1 MMTSHSLVYL
11 IALPLA
17 GAAILLLA
25 GRRSDKWGHLLA
37 TGLSAS
43 SFLVG
48 LYQLSLMLGRSNA
61 DRPVTQKLFEW
72 ISVGTF
78 KIDAGL
84 MLDQLSICF
93 VLLITGVGTLIHI
106 YSISYMSH
114 DSDRRRF
121 FAFLNLF
128 IASMLLLVLG
138 NSYLNLYVGW
148 EGVGLASYLLIGFWN
163 QTPAYAT
170 ASKKAFV
177 MNRIGDMGLSLAIM
191 IAFATMGTVS
201 FEGVKAAASHTSTA
215 ALTAIG
221 IMLLVAATGKSAQF
235 PLQAWLGDAMAG
247 PTPVSAL
254 IHAATMVTAGV
265 YLITRSNFVFDAAPT
280 AQLLVVIVGAITL
293 MFGALIGTAKDDIKK
308 ALAASTMSQIGY
320 MILGAGLGP
329 VGYAFAIMHL
339 LTHGFFK
346 AGMFLGAGSVMH
358 GMNDEVNMRKYG
370 ALRKFMPITFATFG
384 LGYLAILGVPPFA
397 GFYSKDKIIE
407 TAFNSGGV
415 KGVILGCVTLLGAG
429 ITAFYMTRVMVL
441 TFSGTSRWDEEAL
454 PHESPWLMWLPM
466 AVLAIGS
473 VTSGY
478 LLSHGNALVNW
489 LSPLFDNHGE
499 HAELLSPLVVSGLAL
514 AMVAIGIAIA
524 FIKYGL
530 SEVDV
535 VAPTDVSI
543 FTNIARQ
550 DLLQDRF
557 NEAAFMRPGKALT
570 SLLVKSDE
578 EVIDGA
584 VRGVGRAALSSAS
597 SLRGL
602 QSGFVRSYA
611 ALILIGAVVLIAA
624 IWVVTQ

>member
-1 MMTSHSLVYL
+1 MATSNSLVYL
-11 IALPLA
+11 IALPLL
-17 GAAILLLA
+17 GATILLLA
-25 GRRSDKWGHLLA
+25 GRRADKWGHILGTLM
-37 TGLSAS
+37 SAS
-43 SFLVG
+43 AFGVG
-48 LYQLSLMLGRSNA
+48 LYLLAQMLSRTNQA
-61 DRPVTQKLFEW
+61 RPVTQKLFDW
-72 ISVGTF
+72 ISVGSF
-78 KIDAGL
+78 KVDAGL

-114 DSDRRRF
+114 DHDRRRF
-121 FAFLNLF
+121 FAYLNLF
-128 IASMLLLVLG
+128 IAAMLLLVLG

-163 QTPAYAT
+163 QKPAYAT

-177 MNRIGDMGLSLAIM
+177 MNRIGDMGLSFAIM

-201 FEGVKAAASHTSTA
+201 FDGIKSAVGHTSTA
-215 ALTAIG
+215 GLTAMG

-265 YLITRSNFVFDAAPT
+265 YLITRSNFIFDAAPT

-293 MFGALIGTAKDDIKK
+293 LFGALIGTAKDDIKK

-407 TAFNSGGV
+407 VAFNSAGN
-415 KGVILGCVTLLGAG
+415 KGIILGAVTLLGAG

-441 TFSGTSRWDEEAL
+441 TFTGKSRWDDEAH
-454 PHESPWLMWLPM
+454 PHESPLLMWLPM

-473 VTSGY
+473 VSSGF
-478 LLSHGNALVNW
+478 LLSRGNALVNW
-489 LSPLFDNHGE
+489 LAPLFVQHGE
-499 HAELLSPLVVSGLAL
+499 PTERLKPAVVSALAL
-514 AMVAIGIAIA
+514 IMVVIGVAIA
-524 FIKYGL
+524 FIKY
-530 SEVDV
+530 SRQEVAA
-535 VAPTDVSI
+535 VAPEDVSV
-543 FTNIARQ
+543 FTKIARQ
-550 DLLQDRF
+550 DLMQDKF
-557 NEAAFMRPGKALT
+557 NEAVFMRPGQALT
-570 SLLVKSDE
+570 ATLVKTDE
-578 EVIDGA
+578 AVIDGA
-584 VRGVGRAALSSAS
+584 VRGVGRMALGSGSL
-597 SLRGL
+597 LRGL
-602 QSGFVRSYA
+602 QNGFVRSYA
-611 ALILIGAVVLIAA
+611 ALILIGAALLIAA
-624 IWVVTQ
+624 IWMVVQ

>member
-1 MMTSHSLVYL
+1 MTTSNSLVYL
-11 IALPLA
+11 IALPLL
-17 GAAILLLA
+17 GATILLLA
-25 GRRSDKWGHLLA
+25 GRRADKWGHILGTLM
-37 TGLSAS
+37 SAS
-43 SFLVG
+43 AFGVG
-48 LYQLSLMLGRSNA
+48 LYLLSQMLSRTNQA
-61 DRPVTQKLFEW
+61 RPVTQKLFDW
-72 ISVGTF
+72 ISVGSF
-78 KIDAGL
+78 KVDAGL

-114 DSDRRRF
+114 DHDRRRF
-121 FAFLNLF
+121 FAYLNLF
-128 IASMLLLVLG
+128 IAAMLLLVLG

-163 QTPAYAT
+163 QKPAYAT

-177 MNRIGDMGLSLAIM
+177 MNRIGDMGLSFAIM

-201 FEGVKAAASHTSTA
+201 FDGIKSAVGHTSTA
-215 ALTAIG
+215 GLTAMG

-265 YLITRSNFVFDAAPT
+265 YLITRSNFIFDAAPT

-293 MFGALIGTAKDDIKK
+293 LFGALIGTAKDDIKK

-407 TAFNSGGV
+407 VAFNSAGN
-415 KGVILGCVTLLGAG
+415 KGIILGAVTLLGAG

-441 TFSGTSRWDEEAL
+441 TFTGKSRWDDEAH
-454 PHESPWLMWLPM
+454 PHESPLLMWLPM

-473 VTSGY
+473 VSSGF
-478 LLSHGNALVNW
+478 LLSRGNALVNW
-489 LSPLFDNHGE
+489 LAPLFVQHGE
-499 HAELLSPLVVSGLAL
+499 PTERLKPAVVSALAL
-514 AMVAIGIAIA
+514 IMVVIGVAIA
-524 FIKYGL
+524 FIKY
-530 SEVDV
+530 SRQEVAA
-535 VAPTDVSI
+535 VAPEDVSV
-543 FTNIARQ
+543 FTKIARQ
-550 DLLQDRF
+550 DLMQDKF
-557 NEAAFMRPGKALT
+557 NEAVFMRPGQALT
-570 SLLVKSDE
+570 ATLVKTDE
-578 EVIDGA
+578 AVIDGA
-584 VRGVGRAALSSAS
+584 VRGVGRMALGSGSL
-597 SLRGL
+597 LRGL
-602 QSGFVRSYA
+602 QNGFVRSYA
-611 ALILIGAVVLIAA
+611 ALILIGAALLIAA
-624 IWVVTQ
+624 IWMVVQ